1 MKARYVAMYSFQLKK
16 EEDTI
21 VPHFKASYFIV
32 FFCHFE

>member
-1 MKARYVAMYSFQLKK
+1 MKARYVAMYSFQLKI

-21 VPHFKASYFIV
+21 SPHFKASYFIV